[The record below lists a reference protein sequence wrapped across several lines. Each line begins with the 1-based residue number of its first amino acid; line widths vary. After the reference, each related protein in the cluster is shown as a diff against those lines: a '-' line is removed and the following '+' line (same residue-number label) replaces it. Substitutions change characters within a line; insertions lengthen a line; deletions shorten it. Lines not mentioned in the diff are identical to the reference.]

1 MAKILIIEDDTSL
14 RTQVKEVLENY
25 EFEVVAVIDFQRVE
39 EIFEEE
45 KPDLV
50 ILDINLPYYNGNYY
64 CKKIRKSSRVPIIIT
79 SARNS
84 DMDQIMSMEL
94 GADDYII
101 KPFNIPVLLAKINA
115 MLRRTMGDYSTT
127 EQNKTFSLKG
137 LKLEDDNFKLSY
149 KGKILDLS
157 KNEYR
162 LMKSLMQKPDV
173 IISREELLDLL
184 WDNNQF
190 IDDNTLTVNVTRL
203 KGKLS
208 TLGLP
213 QLIQTKRGA
222 GYLLDISKMGAST

>member
-1 MAKILIIEDDTSL
+1 MIKILIIEDDASL
-14 RTQVKEVLENY
+14 RTQIKEVLENY
-25 EFEVVAVIDFQRVE
+25 EFEVAAVIDFQRVE

-64 CKKIRKSSRVPIIIT
+64 CKKIRKSSKVPIIIT

-115 MLRRTMGDYSTT
+115 LLRRTVGDYSAT
-127 EQNKTFSLKG
+127 EQNKTLSLKG
-137 LKLEDDNFKLSY
+137 LELEDDNFRLSY
-149 KGKILDLS
+149 QGIIQDLS

-162 LMKSLMQKPDV
+162 LMKALMQKPDA

-184 WDNNQF
+184 WDSNQF

-208 TLGLP
+208 VLGLP

-222 GYLLDISKMGAST
+222 GYLLDISKMGADA

>member
-115 MLRRTMGDYSTT
+115 MLRRTMGDYSMT

>member
-162 LMKSLMQKPDV
+162 LMKALMQKPDV

>member
-45 KPDLV
+45 EPDLV

-115 MLRRTMGDYSTT
+115 MLRRTMGDYSMT